1 MLRLL
6 SMVPPFGRTSGMARN
21 VSRSRP
27 GSQTTLSCLAI
38 EDPADACLRQEATAG
53 DLSGPRPGTR
63 AAALVRIAPG
73 VAPNLVQPVRRRRG
87 LHSPSGCA
95 RTMPSWKMNVSSGA
109 SDVAP
114 VHRHDTKTA
123 LPASVHISSVLGSL
137 VVPRTE
143 VRH

>member
-21 VSRSRP
+21 VSCSRP

-87 LHSPSGCA
+87 LHLPSGEWSLRAAMAA
-95 RTMPSWKMNVSSGA
+95 RACSGDVPSAIAA
-109 SDVAP
+109 SAA
-114 VHRHDTKTA
+114 RQA
-123 LPASVHISSVLGSL
+123 AAS
-137 VVPRTE
+137 
-143 VRH
+143 